1 MHLIFTLFSNKTTS
15 VAGDIFSNS
24 NLITSLF
31 LNKVMRLF
39 LFIPYLLLR
48 LFC

>member
-1 MHLIFTLFSNKTTS
+1 MYLIFTLFSNKTTS
-15 VAGDIFSNS
+15 VAEDMFSNS

-31 LNKVMRLF
+31 LNKVIKLF
-39 LFIPYLLLR
+39 LFIPCLLR